1 MLGGNIIKVIS
12 NCEIDYNY
20 DVKWLQ
26 GQTSI
31 LFLFLCQSLVMTSEE
46 EMRVVAD
53 TPLRMKEG
61 F

>member
-1 MLGGNIIKVIS
+1 MLGGNIIKVIL